1 MEKQS
6 KLLKREAYRNTEE
19 RKSREADMDITGGD
33 AVIIYEIYRQRR
45 QYDRRKERA
54 GQPA

>member
-1 MEKQS
+1 MEKQN